1 MSYTYEYP
9 RPSVTVD
16 AVVFGYDE
24 GELRV
29 LLIERGEEPFR
40 GAWALPGGFIE
51 VDEDLGD
58 AAKRELEEE
67 TGIQPLVLEQL
78 GAFGTPGRDPRG
90 HTVTVAF
97 VALVKLGEHSVR
109 AATDAADARW
119 FPAND
124 PPELAFDHAAILDA
138 GRHHM
143 IEAVRTRPVGFDL
156 LPKQFTQT
164 QLQNLVE
171 SVLGEELD
179 KRNFRKKL
187 QTLDL
192 LVPTGEFESG
202 VARRAAQ
209 LYRFDAAR
217 YNRLRKDGF
226 QFRL

>member
-1 MSYTYEYP
+1 MGYNYEYP

-16 AVVFGYDE
+16 AVVFGYQE
-24 GELRV
+24 RELRV
-29 LLIERGEEPFR
+29 LLIERGEDPCR
-40 GAWALPGGFIE
+40 GAWALPGGFVQ

-67 TGIQPLVLEQL
+67 TGIQPLLLEQL

-90 HTVTVAF
+90 HTITVAF
-97 VALVKLGEHSVR
+97 VAIVKLEDHNAR

-124 PPELAFDHAAILDA
+124 PPELAFDHNEILEAA
-138 GRHHM
+138 RRHM

-156 LPKQFTQT
+156 LPKRFTQT
-164 QLQNLVE
+164 QLQILLE
-171 SVLGEELD
+171 SILGEELD

-187 QTLDL
+187 QSLDL
-192 LVPTGEFESG
+192 LIPTGKYETG

-209 LYRFDAAR
+209 LYRFDAAHYR
-217 YNRLRKDGF
+217 RLLKDGF

>member
-1 MSYTYEYP
+1 MSHTYDYP

-16 AVVFGYDE
+16 AVVFGYDA

-40 GAWALPGGFIE
+40 GTWALPGGFIGE
-51 VDEDLGD
+51 DEDLD
-58 AAKRELEEE
+58 AAARRELREE
-67 TGIQPLVLEQL
+67 TGIEPIMLEQL
-78 GAFGTPGRDPRG
+78 RAFGTPGRDPRG

-97 VALVKLGEHSVR
+97 VALVKLGDHSVQ

-124 PPELAFDHAAILDA
+124 PPALAFDHAEILQCA
-138 GRHHM
+138 RAHM

-156 LPKQFTQT
+156 LPSEFSQT
-164 QLQNLVE
+164 DLQKLVE

-187 QTLDL
+187 QSLDL
-192 LVPTGEFESG
+192 LVPTGEYETG
-202 VARRAAQ
+202 VPRRAAQ
-209 LYRFDAAR
+209 LFRFDAAHYR
-217 YNRLRKDGF
+217 RLLKEGF
-226 QFRL
+226 QFRI

>member
-1 MSYTYEYP
+1 MSHTYEYP

-16 AVVFGYDE
+16 AVVFGYE
-24 GELRV
+24 ASELRV

-40 GAWALPGGFIE
+40 GAWALPGGFIHM
-51 VDEDLGD
+51 DEDLGE

-67 TGIQPLVLEQL
+67 TGIRPLLLEQL
-78 GAFGTPGRDPRG
+78 GAFGAPGRDPRG

-97 VALVKLGEHSVR
+97 VALVKLGDHSVR

-124 PPELAFDHAAILDA
+124 PPELAFDHRAILEA
-138 GRHHM
+138 GRGHL

-156 LPKQFTQT
+156 LPKHFTQT
-164 QLQNLVE
+164 QLQTLIE
-171 SVLGEELD
+171 SILGESLD

-187 QTLDL
+187 QSLDL
-192 LVPTGEFESG
+192 LEPTGEYETG

-209 LYRFDAAR
+209 LYSFDAAG
-217 YNRLRKDGF
+217 YKRLLKDGF